1 MENKVINNNGC
12 SSYPGTYV
20 PLMRE
25 EEMRKELKRSQEGKR
40 LLPPVNIAELSDCFK
55 VEVAIPGVKREDFL
69 IQADGNILSVFVL
82 HKDCGCHES
91 EWFKLHE
98 FNYECFDRPIILP
111 GNADAEFTC
120 AEYKEGILHL
130 YVPKTN
136 QPVKN
141 LHTRIV
147 VY

>member
-1 MENKVINNNGC
+1 MENDIINNAG
-12 SSYPGTYV
+12 SSTYPGSYV
-20 PLMRE
+20 PMIKE
-25 EEMRKELKRSQEGKR
+25 EEILKELKRTHEGKM
-40 LLPPVNIAELSDCFK
+40 LLPPVNVAELPDSFK

-69 IQADGNILSVFVL
+69 IQADGNTLSVFVL
-82 HKDCGCHES
+82 HKDCEHPEREC
-91 EWFKLHE
+91 FKLHE
-98 FNYECFDRPIILP
+98 FNYECFDRPIVLP
-111 GNADAEFTC
+111 DNADAEFTC

-130 YVPKTN
+130 YVPKTI